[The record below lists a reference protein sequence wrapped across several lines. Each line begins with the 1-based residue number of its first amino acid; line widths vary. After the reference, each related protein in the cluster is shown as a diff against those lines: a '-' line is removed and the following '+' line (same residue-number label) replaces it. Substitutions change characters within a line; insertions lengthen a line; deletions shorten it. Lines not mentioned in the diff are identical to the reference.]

1 MRHNKK
7 RNAAIIY
14 EQLVRFISRALIEGK
29 TDRAKEAMQIVQEY
43 FKPGTHL
50 HREFRLFNALV
61 RTTVETESL
70 ALRIL
75 DEAKKAAQQ
84 HDSKSL
90 DREKGLLIHAINKKL
105 NENDFFEQR
114 IPDYRSLATVQTLMN
129 DWRNINEADLSR
141 IVEYEQ
147 KVIKM
152 LMEEKRVPNLEKQG
166 VVSNLSVDIM
176 KRKVG
181 EKLSSE
187 LTTEQFKLIKLSLS
201 NDKERLVPLLEVTKN
216 NALSNLKEFE
226 RKNKSKTL
234 TEKVST
240 VKEQI
245 ERLSTQDIC
254 EENIS
259 RFLVLNK
266 LVEEIKGEEDVE
278 RR

>member
-29 TDRAKEAMQIVQEY
+29 TDKAKEAMQIVQEH

-50 HREFRLFNALV
+50 HREFKLFNALV

-75 DEAKKAAQQ
+75 DEAKRAAQR
-84 HDSKSL
+84 HDAKSL
-90 DREKGLLIHAINKKL
+90 DREKGSLIHSINKKL

-141 IVEYEQ
+141 VVEYEQ

-152 LMEEKRVPNLEKQG
+152 LMEEKRVPSLEKTG

-176 KRKVG
+176 KRKIG
-181 EKLSSE
+181 EKLSTE
-187 LTTEQFKLIKLSLS
+187 LTSEQFKLIKLSLS
-201 NDKERLVPLLEVTKN
+201 NDKERLIPLLEVTKN

-226 RKNKSKTL
+226 RKNKSKIL

-240 VKEQI
+240 VREQI
-245 ERLSTQDIC
+245 EKLSTQDIC

-266 LVEEIKGEEDVE
+266 LVEEIRGEEDVE

>member
-84 HDSKSL
+84 HDAKSL

>member
-29 TDRAKEAMQIVQEY
+29 TDVAKEAMQIVQEH
-43 FKPGTHL
+43 FRPGTHL

-75 DEAKKAAQQ
+75 DEAKRAAQQ
-84 HDSKSL
+84 HDAKGL
-90 DREKGLLIHAINKKL
+90 DREKGSLIHTINKKL

-129 DWRNINEADLSR
+129 DWRNISEADLSR
-141 IVEYEQ
+141 IAEYEQ

-152 LMEEKRVPNLEKQG
+152 LLEEKKTPSLEKQG
-166 VVSNLSVDIM
+166 IVSNLSLDIM
-176 KRKVG
+176 KKKVG

-201 NDKERLVPLLEVTKN
+201 NDKERLVPLLEITKN
-216 NALSNLKEFE
+216 SALSNLKEFE
-226 RKNKSKTL
+226 RKNKSKIL
-234 TEKVST
+234 TEKVTT
-240 VKEQI
+240 VREQI
-245 ERLSTQDIC
+245 EKLSTQDIC

-266 LVEEIKGEEDVE
+266 LVEEIKGEEDVK
-278 RR
+278 